1 MKQHYGA
8 IHIIESLE
16 ENVSTSAPQ
25 PSVNLKTKL
34 IMTATGKGQFK

>member
-34 IMTATGKGQFK
+34 TMTATGKGQFR